1 MANVE
6 DENPNFDELKTP
18 GEETAA
24 EEPVL
29 EDEAAPADGAD
40 EQLQPVEATDAE
52 VEAADEAEVKAEETE
67 EGGEKEAEESEKE
80 EAEKEAGKLPLVV
93 ELAGVIGV
101 PVILLA
107 LFWFETIF
115 FSTTIFLIGVGF
127 IPYGIWKGRKSNT
140 VFTVFLGCTLAALIT
155 AAYCL
160 WMVMGRYHFD
170 FKAQEAKQRV
180 GMSWPIERELFAH
193 GDAPTI
199 MLDA

>member
-18 GEETAA
+18 GEEAAA

-40 EQLQPVEATDAE
+40 EQLQPVEA
-52 VEAADEAEVKAEETE
+52 ADEAEVKAEKTE
-67 EGGEKEAEESEKE
+67 EGEEKEAEESEKE
-80 EAEKEAGKLPLVV
+80 EAKKEAGKLPFVV

-101 PVILLA
+101 PVVLLA
-107 LFWFETIF
+107 LFWFEIIF
-115 FSTTIFLIGVGF
+115 FSTTIFLIGISF

-140 VFTVFLGCTLAALIT
+140 VFTVFLGCTLAALLT

-160 WMVMGRYHFD
+160 WMEMGRYHFD

-180 GMSWPIERELFAH
+180 GMLPPIERELFAYS
-193 GDAPTI
+193 DAPTI
-199 MLDA
+199 MPDA

>member
-6 DENPNFDELKTP
+6 DENPNIDELKTP

-29 EDEAAPADGAD
+29 EGEAAPADEAD
-40 EQLQPVEATDAE
+40 EQLQPVEAD
-52 VEAADEAEVKAEETE
+52 DEAEVKAEETK
-67 EGGEKEAEESEKE
+67 EGGEEEAEEK
-80 EAEKEAGKLPLVV
+80 AGRLPLVV

-101 PVILLA
+101 PVVLLA
-107 LFWFETIF
+107 LFWFKIIF
-115 FSTTIFLIGVGF
+115 FSTAIFLIGIGF

-140 VFTVFLGCTLAALIT
+140 VFTVFLGCTLAALMT
-155 AAYCL
+155 ATYCL

-180 GMSWPIERELFAH
+180 GMLPPVERELFAH

-199 MLDA
+199 MSDA